1 MIYYFKN
8 GRICCSVGL
17 TDKSSCY
24 VRTST
29 RNIALYDKNK
39 PLTED
44 NYFNLK
50 KRIKMS
56 SLTRTIRRKMIFS
69 SMNKQQRL
77 IWKRTHGKDT
87 EQVRSK
93 LKNNI
98 TEKENKK

>member
-50 KRIKMS
+50 K
-56 SLTRTIRRKMIFS
+56 
-69 SMNKQQRL
+69 
-77 IWKRTHGKDT
+77 
-87 EQVRSK
+87 
-93 LKNNI
+93 
-98 TEKENKK
+98 EN